1 MDKKSGSAFRK
12 AMLPLAAT
20 AVAVGAFLGLPKMKA
35 LAAAQ
40 EARALPRMAQPPAA
54 LLNAIQ
60 PSYVNPSARKL
71 VAIADKAIADPA
83 LASRIFQEPD
93 RVAAEHN
100 LSDHEKLVLRN
111 MTPELFEVSRADAA
125 RVSAAR
131 LSAAGARRLPASVT
145 DPNMIS
151 GRMVVGRAILAAVG
165 RSYLDAANAH
175 ACCPWGKAIELGV
188 NPSRVFYDE
197 VFKAPAGLNR
207 MQPNLQRIE
216 PSLEAPRV
224 EERG

>member
-1 MDKKSGSAFRK
+1 MDNTTNSELRK

-35 LAAAQ
+35 FATAQ

-71 VAIADKAIADPA
+71 VAIADQAITDPA

-93 RVAAEHN
+93 AVAAQHGLSEH
-100 LSDHEKLVLRN
+100 ETLVLRN
-111 MTPELFEVSRADAA
+111 MTPELFEVSRADAT

-131 LSAAGARRLPASVT
+131 VSAAGARRLRRASPT
-145 DPNMIS
+145 
-151 GRMVVGRAILAAVG
+151 R
-165 RSYLDAANAH
+165 
-175 ACCPWGKAIELGV
+175 K
-188 NPSRVFYDE
+188 
-197 VFKAPAGLNR
+197 
-207 MQPNLQRIE
+207 
-216 PSLEAPRV
+216 
-224 EERG
+224 